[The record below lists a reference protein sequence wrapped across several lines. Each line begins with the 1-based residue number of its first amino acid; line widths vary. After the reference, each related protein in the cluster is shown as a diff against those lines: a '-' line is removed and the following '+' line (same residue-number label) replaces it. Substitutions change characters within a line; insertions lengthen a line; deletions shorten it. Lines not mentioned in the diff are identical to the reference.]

1 MNDRAADE
9 AADRRRVLELALT
22 RRPDLTLADL
32 HQALD
37 GVGLD
42 VDTATLVRDLDELG
56 FDIEGD
62 GDGEAPAETDHTA
75 ERVEVLDEP
84 DAFAPGA
91 TRRFSDPAPAAG
103 TIGDP
108 DGADGDGSDWWKG
121 RNGAIALAVGVL
133 VVALLAAALLGGG
146 DDDDTAD
153 GGGGG
158 GQTTDTAATASG
170 SGAPA
175 GPVETAPV
183 GPGEDQQLV
192 GGVDGASPFDEPQA
206 DGLGTAPD
214 GSAWEIR
221 SGTWSVADG
230 VARLDA
236 VEGED
241 GVGLATFDPGLES
254 YRLQVR
260 LANLAN
266 GNGLAFGA
274 AGPED
279 FYSVVA
285 APGFSTFFLV
295 HVTGTGREV
304 LANSKLTA
312 TEGGR
317 AVIGVHVTPGQVEVL
332 VNGAVVIIQP
342 VDLPGT
348 AIGLGSIPGGFGG
361 QFDEVS
367 YRADP

>member
-1 MNDRAADE
+1 MNDRADE

-22 RRPDLTLADL
+22 RRPELTLADL

-42 VDTATLVRDLDELG
+42 VDTATLVHDLDAMG

-62 GDGEAPAETDHTA
+62 GVDDDVSPTLAPPAPSSPA
-75 ERVEVLDEP
+75 AAGVIGEP
-84 DAFAPGA
+84 DAFEPDAFEPGA
-91 TRRFSDPAPAAG
+91 FAAS
-103 TIGDP
+103 
-108 DGADGDGSDWWKG
+108 GDGTDWWKG
-121 RNGAIALAVGVL
+121 RTGVIALSVGVL
-133 VVALLAAALLGGG
+133 VVALLAAFLLGGG

-153 GGGGG
+153 GDGGSKSE
-158 GQTTDTAATASG
+158 TPVTASG
-170 SGAPA
+170 SAAPA

-183 GPGEDQQLV
+183 GPGEDQELV
-192 GGVDGASPFDEPQA
+192 GGVDGASAFDEAQSE
-206 DGLGTAPD
+206 GLGVAPD
-214 GSAWEIR
+214 GSPWEIR
-221 SGTWSVADG
+221 AGTWSVADG

-260 LANLAN
+260 LASLAN

-274 AGPED
+274 AGPD
-279 FYSVVA
+279 DYFTVVA

-295 HVTGTGREV
+295 HVTAAGREV
-304 LANSKLTA
+304 VANSKLTA

-317 AVIGVHVTPGQVEVL
+317 AVIGVHVTAGQVEVL
-332 VNGAVVIIQP
+332 VNGAVVMTQA
-342 VDLPGT
+342 VELPGT
-348 AIGLGSIPGGFGG
+348 AIGLGSIPGGYGG
-361 QFDEVS
+361 RFDEVS

>member
-1 MNDRAADE
+1 LNDRADE
-9 AADRRRVLELALT
+9 AADRRRVLELALA
-22 RRPDLTLADL
+22 RRPELTLADL

-42 VDTATLVRDLDELG
+42 VDTPTLVHDLDEMG

-62 GDGEAPAETDHTA
+62 GTDDDVTTTPAPPATDPPRA
-75 ERVEVLDEP
+75 AGVIGEP
-84 DAFAPGA
+84 DAFAASG
-91 TRRFSDPAPAAG
+91 
-103 TIGDP
+103 
-108 DGADGDGSDWWKG
+108 DGADWWKG
-121 RNGAIALAVGVL
+121 RTGVIALSVGVL
-133 VVALLAAALLGGG
+133 VVALLAALLLGGG
-146 DDDDTAD
+146 DDDETAD
-153 GGGGG
+153 GDDGANGG
-158 GQTTDTAATASG
+158 TAVTASG
-170 SGAPA
+170 SAAPA

-183 GPGEDQQLV
+183 GPGEDQDLV
-192 GGVDGASPFDEPQA
+192 GGVDGASAFDENQSE
-206 DGLGTAPD
+206 GLGVAPD
-214 GSAWEIR
+214 GSQWEVR
-221 SGTWSVADG
+221 AGSWSVADG

-241 GVGLATFDPGLES
+241 GVGLATFDPGLEN

-279 FYSVVA
+279 FFTVVA

-295 HVTGTGREV
+295 HVTEAGREV
-304 LANSKLTA
+304 VGNSKLTA

-317 AVIGVHVTPGQVEVL
+317 AVIGVHVALGQVEVL
-332 VNGAVVIIQP
+332 VNGAVVLTQE
-342 VDLPGT
+342 VELPGT

-361 QFDEVS
+361 RFDEVS